1 MIGGDYMEF
10 GAEMALVAAVS
21 SVAIWWL
28 LDNSSTAVRTFW
40 VATPWVFMVVVH
52 VVANWAVSL
61 VS

>member
-1 MIGGDYMEF
+1 MEF